1 MEVQP
6 ATFLPKWEAAEAAEA
21 AEASE
26 VEPEPQPELAAVGE
40 GAAVAAAEAEA
51 EAEDEVVSAWE
62 KKMLG
67 GHRISEVHLRLLYP
81 IRT

>member
-21 AEASE
+21 A
-26 VEPEPQPELAAVGE
+26 VEPEPQPEPAVVGE
-40 GAAVAAAEAEA
+40 GGAVAAAEAAA
-51 EAEDEVVSAWE
+51 EAEDEVVSTWE

>member
-21 AEASE
+21 AEAT
-26 VEPEPQPELAAVGE
+26 VEPEPQPEPAAVGE
-40 GAAVAAAEAEA
+40 GAAVAAAEAAA

-67 GHRISEVHLRLLYP
+67 GHRMSEVQLRLLYP